1 MFNSSTRFYFGINP
15 KDYFDYAQALSLDM
29 VKDKENSYTVHLDN
43 NTPHE
48 IAKVK
53 LINQLF
59 DTLFTQCNIKE
70 HMWKDKINART

>member
-1 MFNSSTRFYFGINP
+1 
-15 KDYFDYAQALSLDM
+15 M

-43 NTPHE
+43 NTPYE

-70 HMWKDKINART
+70 PMWKDKINART